1 MGRILAIDYGTKRI
15 GLAVT
20 DPMQIIASP
29 LDTVSPAAF
38 DKFIE
43 NYLKTNEVDEFV
55 IGYPVQMNNMPS
67 ESVKHINPFI
77 KKLKNKYPE
86 KHIHLTDERFTS
98 QMALRTMIEGGLR
111 KKDRQDKATVDKIS
125 AAIILKSFLDS
136 QPRKKEK

>member
-20 DPMQIIASP
+20 DPMQIFASP
-29 LDTVSPAAF
+29 LDTVSPAGF
-38 DKFIE
+38 DEFIE

-77 KKLKNKYPE
+77 KKLKFKYPE
-86 KHIHLTDERFTS
+86 KHIHLADERFTS

-136 QPRKKEK
+136 KPRKKEK